1 MPIRSLAAI
10 AALALC
16 APASLL
22 AQDPAQADPQEA
34 LATALTDD
42 EFVAANFR
50 QTMSVGFEGALRADP
65 DMLEIENEC
74 PGLIGAMRAAVEPIM
89 WPEHQRS
96 YAEYRA
102 DLQTLFDAELSDEH
116 ARAAAQFFVSPLGQ
130 RFITTLTGQLTADAM
145 LGELTGGETTQVS
158 SEALAA
164 DNLESASRGL
174 MALEPA
180 DRLEVTTILTTEP
193 WSTEFQRLQPQIAAL
208 QLAMANGDFSAEEG
222 AAMDAAMDLV
232 IEEKFA
238 ACFPDEAE

>member
-1 MPIRSLAAI
+1 
-10 AALALC
+10 
-16 APASLL
+16 
-22 AQDPAQADPQEA
+22 
-34 LATALTDD
+34 
-42 EFVAANFR
+42 
-50 QTMSVGFEGALRADP
+50 
-65 DMLEIENEC
+65 
-74 PGLIGAMRAAVEPIM
+74 
-89 WPEHQRS
+89 
-96 YAEYRA
+96 
-102 DLQTLFDAELSDEH
+102 
-116 ARAAAQFFVSPLGQ
+116 
-130 RFITTLTGQLTADAM
+130 M